1 MRIISGIHKGHKLK
15 APKGENTRPTA
26 DRVKEAVFSV
36 LGSKTQD
43 ALVLDLF
50 AGSGALSFEALSRGA
65 EKAILIEKNKQA
77 YGIIMDN
84 AEKLKT
90 KDKIEV
96 FLCDINVYMNQ
107 PYIKEIKFDLIFLD
121 PPYDSSYYDILYK
134 IEKLEI
140 LSDNGVI
147 VVETSKKNDLRS
159 HLFTDIQI
167 VKESV
172 YGDTKVYYFQKTGV

>member
-15 APKGENTRPTA
+15 APKGVNTRPTA

-36 LGSKTQD
+36 LGSKTQG

-65 EKAILIEKNKQA
+65 EKAFLIEKNKQA

-84 AEKLKT
+84 AEKLKVN
-90 KDKIEV
+90 DKIEV
-96 FLCDINVYMNQ
+96 FLCDINIYMNQ
-107 PYIKEIKFDLIFLD
+107 PYIKENKFDLIFLD
-121 PPYDSSYYDILYK
+121 PPYDSCYHDILYK
-134 IEKLEI
+134 IEELEI

-147 VVETSKKNDLRS
+147 VVETSNKNFLKNYS
-159 HLFTDIQI
+159 FNNIQI